1 MWPIWCPRYLFGF
14 EIWNKVHK
22 WPCTWVLFQLDLI
35 WSHFE
40 HVKIQY
46 IPSIYNIFFI
56 LNTIYTLRYNINS
69 YNYNISLLLNAIYAL
84 GCTTHPSPLST
95 PLNFYLPCT
104 THPSSLSTPLYFYLP
119 CTTREGVQSSSNSNH
134 RHPNLFCGKRAPQ
147 LVITVKFCSLWFEFN
162 ALLTQF
168 STSIGVLWH
177 LYWLF
182 RFQICLVNKNWESR
196 HSSF

>member
-1 MWPIWCPRYLFGF
+1 MIQYIPSIYNIICIPDTIRARVITFYEWNTEWNVWPIWCPRYLFGF

-162 ALLTQF
+162 AL
-168 STSIGVLWH
+168 
-177 LYWLF
+177 
-182 RFQICLVNKNWESR
+182 
-196 HSSF
+196 